1 MARSLLDK
9 ERAMRISQLLPTKR
23 PDVVSVPAGT
33 TVRGAILV
41 MRREHVGAVLVL
53 DGDKRLLG
61 VLSERDIVH
70 SLDLESSDPFARPVL
85 EVMRRE
91 NPVASAQDTVQSV
104 MQIMT
109 ATRARHVPIVEW
121 GRVIGIV
128 SIGDVVKSRL
138 DEKTQENTVL
148 QDLARSRLIAK

>member
-1 MARSLLDK
+1 
-9 ERAMRISQLLPTKR
+9 MRISQLLPTKR
-23 PDVVSVPAGT
+23 PDIVSVSPGT
-33 TVRGAILV
+33 TVRGAIAL
-41 MRREHVGAVLVL
+41 MKREHVGAVLVL
-53 DGDKRLLG
+53 DPDRRLLG
-61 VLSERDIVH
+61 VISERDIVH
-70 SLDLESSDPFARPVL
+70 SLDLESADPFARPVL

-148 QDLARSRLIAK
+148 QDLARSRLLAK

>member
-1 MARSLLDK
+1 
-9 ERAMRISQLLPTKR
+9 MRISQLLPTKR
-23 PDVVSVPAGT
+23 PDVVSVHPGT
-33 TVRGAILV
+33 TVRAAILV

-53 DGDKRLLG
+53 DPDKRLLG
-61 VLSERDIVH
+61 VLSERDIVQ

-91 NPVASAQDTVQSV
+91 NPVASAEDTVQSV
-104 MQIMT
+104 MKIMT